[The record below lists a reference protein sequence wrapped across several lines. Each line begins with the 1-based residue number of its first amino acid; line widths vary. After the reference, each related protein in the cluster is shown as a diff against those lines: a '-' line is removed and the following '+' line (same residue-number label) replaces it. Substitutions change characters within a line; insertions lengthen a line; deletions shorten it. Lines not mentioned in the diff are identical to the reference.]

1 MTAIG
6 KIQTIYLDEW
16 IDCYINDGKQRGYV
30 ATLDLSKIKYD
41 YAYTKFWGGNDKQQ
55 LYALTDGS
63 RAPMTNV
70 FLSLNAFDGKQRRVS
85 SLQQI
90 RNIGIDLDCYKLG
103 IEPAA
108 AIECVKELIY
118 VGKLPNPNVIIRSGN
133 GVQLAYSIAGGLPP
147 TVQMKWLALY
157 ITNQLSERLVDLGA
171 DFAANTLERV
181 FRLPGTYNVKPGKPK
196 RLVTAE
202 VWRKLEY
209 NLDELLE
216 YCKPLDASKRRVPRS
231 KPKGERIAL
240 PLLKTQG
247 NTLRSLNTGRLN
259 DFLKL
264 IELRAG
270 NIELRNVLTYDY
282 AFTLALT
289 NSSEAAVIYATQQIN
304 DLLDDPQPIKEVMR
318 TAKNAYKDA
327 RKFWTEFAKNDFKQ
341 IGLPRDLI
349 KPKKTAT
356 LIKQYQIT
364 EAEQAEMHVT
374 IAAAV
379 KYDRKIAKR
388 RDNGMSSR
396 EQYLAEQQAR
406 TSEVEKNVQKLLAE
420 GLKQKQIA
428 IELNLTA
435 ARVSQIVK
443 RLKQKS

>member
-1 MTAIG
+1 MTAIAQ
-6 KIQTIYLDEW
+6 IQTIYLDEW

-55 LYALTDGS
+55 LHALTDGS
-63 RAPMTNV
+63 RAPLTNI
-70 FLSLNAFDGKQRRVS
+70 FLSLNAFNGKQRRVS

-108 AIECVKELIY
+108 AIERVKDL
-118 VGKLPNPNVIIRSGN
+118 VFAGKLPNPNLVIRSGN
-133 GVQLAYSIAGGLPP
+133 GVQLVYSIQNGLPP
-147 TVQMKWLALY
+147 TVEMKWLALY
-157 ITNQLSERLVDLGA
+157 ITNQLSERLVHLGA

-209 NLDELLE
+209 NLDGLLE
-216 YCKPLDASKRRVPRS
+216 YCTPLDVSKRSQPRP

-282 AFTLALT
+282 AFTLSLT
-289 NSSEAAVIYATQQIN
+289 NSSEAAVLYATQQIN
-304 DLLDDPQPIKEVMR
+304 DLLDDPQPIKEVLR
-318 TAKNAYKDA
+318 TAKSAYKDA

-364 EAEQAEMHVT
+364 EAEQTEMYVT
-374 IAAAV
+374 IGKSV
-379 KYDRKIAKR
+379 KEERRTEKR
-388 RDNGMSSR
+388 REKGEQPR
-396 EQYLAEQQAR
+396 EQYLIEQRAHTESKLEQLRQLMVEQPNLSQRKMASLLGV
-406 TSEVEKNVQKLLAE
+406 SEAAVRKWKKKL
-420 GLKQKQIA
+420 
-428 IELNLTA
+428 
-435 ARVSQIVK
+435 
-443 RLKQKS
+443 